1 MNTDPVVRQ
10 GERLT
15 DLPNEGASPGGAAG
29 VGGAGVVGGAA
40 GAGGAPLEL
49 IAASLRRERRRTGLS
64 LTEVARRAGI
74 AKSTLSQLESGT
86 GNPSLETLWAICVA
100 LDAPFSRLLDPPR
113 PHVQVIRAGEGPTVA
128 AADAN
133 YQATLLAACPPG
145 ARRDVYRIAAEPGH
159 PRVSAAHMAGVIEH
173 VVLSAGRAL
182 VGVAGE
188 PVELGPGDYICY
200 PADLPH
206 VFEALVTGDA
216 RRAGLRA
223 HLTGRSAVGLHDRGS
238 TLAKYGPILTHDH
251 ELGLGGD
258 LGDEGG

>member
-1 MNTDPVVRQ
+1 MNNDPVVRQ
-10 GERLT
+10 SERST
-15 DLPNEGASPGGAAG
+15 DMPNPAAG
-29 VGGAGVVGGAA
+29 EATGPVRGPVPGPAPGPAPT
-40 GAGGAPLEL
+40 GAPLEL
-49 IAASLRRERRRTGLS
+49 IAASLRRERRRTGLT

-113 PHVQVIRAGEGPTVA
+113 PHVQVIRADEGPTVSA
-128 AADAN
+128 ARAD

-159 PRVSAAHMAGVIEH
+159 ARASDPHMPGVTEH

-200 PADLPH
+200 PGDIPH
-206 VFEALVTGDA
+206 VFEALEP
-216 RRAGLRA
+216 R
-223 HLTGRSAVGLHDRGS
+223 
-238 TLAKYGPILTHDH
+238 TLAVLVSEHI
-251 ELGLGGD
+251 
-258 LGDEGG
+258 